1 VLRDGVGSARFT
13 RSAHA
18 LRAAGGKEAAG
29 REGSDMETPAARL
42 ENVEVNTSTT
52 NTTWRHVGEDVA
64 AAAAAAG
71 DGGDRHHVY
80 LLLAVYPIVF
90 LFGVFGNTL
99 VITVIL
105 KYV

>member
-1 VLRDGVGSARFT
+1 
-13 RSAHA
+13 
-18 LRAAGGKEAAG
+18 
-29 REGSDMETPAARL
+29 METHAAYL
-42 ENVEVNTSTT
+42 ENVEVNASTT
-52 NTTWRHVGEDVA
+52 NTTWRHVGEDVD
-64 AAAAAAG
+64 AAAAG

-99 VITVIL
+99 VITVVL